1 MTVLKRIAP
10 TFAGA
15 LLLLITLAA
24 PLYLAGNFQVRAAPS
39 QVPLRG
45 LPGVAGPVQ
54 VVNLN
59 TASIIT
65 TTTFAGGRWSAL
77 GSDTPATQAEIFL
90 FVDETTVNTTTFV
103 LQVSPDGTTWV
114 NHSTGSA
121 LATDVAADSNTYKV
135 AAIEGVFY
143 QIVAT
148 ASNSNT
154 LTPTIKVVLR

>member
-1 MTVLKRIAP
+1 MVSWFPLPKSRKRLIRFLVPLVIGFVLIGVLVA
-10 TFAGA
+10 
-15 LLLLITLAA
+15 TL
-24 PLYLAGNFQVRAAPS
+24 RAAPS
-39 QVPLRG
+39 Q
-45 LPGVAGPVQ
+45 AGPVQ

-77 GSDTPATQAEIFL
+77 GTDTPPITAEVWL

-103 LQVSPDGTTWV
+103 LQVSPDGTTYV
-114 NHSTGSA
+114 NHSTVSA
-121 LATDVAADSNTYKV
+121 LASDVAADSNTYKV
-135 AAIEGVFY
+135 ATIEGVFY

-148 ASNSNT
+148 LTNTNT